1 MKISKKITTVAMLFL
16 LSLLSMTALG
26 QGLEEAT
33 DAVQE
38 FQDWMYVI
46 LGIAS
51 VMYIMYNVGMAMSD
65 KKTWGDVGMAI
76 GLVAVAGGSITAATW
91 AFGIW
96 A

>member
-46 LGIAS
+46 LGCA
-51 VMYIMYNVGMAMSD
+51 VGR
-65 KKTWGDVGMAI
+65 
-76 GLVAVAGGSITAATW
+76 LNRFYATVW
-91 AFGIW
+91 LR
-96 A
+96 